1 MKTKL
6 SIALCATLALI
17 TLGFQPAWAGNKKF
31 MTINAAKVL
40 AERAI
45 VESVIGLK
53 VRGNEK
59 VEDIIAAS
67 VTIEAKTAAEIKGVE
82 YVDIVYDAAKDIAK
96 VTAEIKVGRISNIV
110 GRRINYGDLTI
121 RRVAFA
127 TSTPANAAPLQALRA
142 AELDAYKQLAKK
154 IIGFKIKG
162 SSSVE
167 NFILKSDDV
176 EAKFMVALYG
186 AELVGYRW
194 DNEGDAY
201 VKLSIRLGLI
211 EDVLGQ
217 RLEYNNQVIEVEGTG
232 AQRDDFSEA
241 QQQQP
246 VTEEGGQRQFGT
258 QIREGSL
265 DVPVGGQQPLT
276 GQGLRTDVPVVPLG
290 GGTQLQP

>member
-1 MKTKL
+1 MRNKL
-6 SIALCATLALI
+6 LTLASLCLALAL
-17 TLGFQPAWAGNKKF
+17 LGLQPAWAGNKKF

-53 VRGNEK
+53 VRGRER
-59 VEDIIAAS
+59 VEDMIASS

-82 YVDIVYDAAKDIAK
+82 FVDIVYDAAKDIAK
-96 VTAEIKVGRISNIV
+96 VTAEIKVGRITNII

-127 TSTPANAAPLQALRA
+127 TSTPENAGPLQALRA

-162 SSSVE
+162 ESSVE

-176 EAKFMVALYG
+176 QAKFMVALYG
-186 AELVGYRW
+186 AELAGYRW
-194 DNEGDAY
+194 DEAGDAY

-217 RLEYNNQVIEVEGTG
+217 RLEYNGTVVEVEGNG
-232 AQRDDFSEA
+232 AQHDDFSAA
-241 QQQQP
+241 QQP
-246 VTEEGGQRQFGT
+246 ATATEGQRQFGT
-258 QIREGSL
+258 QIREGAL
-265 DVPVGGQQPLT
+265 DVPVGQPLT
-276 GQGLRTDVPVVPLG
+276 GQGLRTDTPDVPVG
-290 GGTQLQP
+290 GGVQLRP